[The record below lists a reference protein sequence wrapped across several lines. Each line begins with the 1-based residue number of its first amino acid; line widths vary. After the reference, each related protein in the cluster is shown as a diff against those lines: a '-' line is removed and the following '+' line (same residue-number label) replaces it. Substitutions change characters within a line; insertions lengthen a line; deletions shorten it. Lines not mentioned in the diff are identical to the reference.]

1 MKKKEKKERRRRRRR
16 GRRKRQVRRG
26 RRRKGKSHFYFKGE
40 ILGWPVLFP
49 PTVKLPND
57 NGEMPPKF

>member
-1 MKKKEKKERRRRRRR
+1 MKKKKKERRRRRRR

-26 RRRKGKSHFYFKGE
+26 RRRGKSRFYFKGE